1 MVLPAPWVFGYA
13 SVPASNIPVAL
24 YVIAQDP
31 VGDGKASQWLIARSA
46 LDTDED
52 GMGFAVLAREGNEEV
67 LWLDWVE
74 LGELE
79 PSPPHREYVAIDCV
93 NHGDGLDLP
102 TLRAACPKELLRAGD
117 GAWSMGGDTASFD
130 IGSPVASKDPAPET
144 DVTAAIRQFEGTL
157 KGILGDHVRQLDD
170 KLEQR
175 LAPLEMRMSAI
186 EAKSPAAGV
195 PPPACRGV
203 GAVRAR
209 GSRASFRPK
218 YKRHSREQVRAGEA
232 RSRRF

>member
-1 MVLPAPWVFGYA
+1 
-13 SVPASNIPVAL
+13 
-24 YVIAQDP
+24 
-31 VGDGKASQWLIARSA
+31 
-46 LDTDED
+46 
-52 GMGFAVLAREGNEEV
+52 
-67 LWLDWVE
+67 
-74 LGELE
+74 
-79 PSPPHREYVAIDCV
+79 
-93 NHGDGLDLP
+93 
-102 TLRAACPKELLRAGD
+102 
-117 GAWSMGGDTASFD
+117 MGGDTASFD